1 MQINISFTDYFM
13 EDDINKT
20 LCYFK
25 KDQLFLSIYCW
36 YKNGLIFS
44 KIFFQ
49 NSAKLF
55 ILNITNQNVLIVA
68 VKWVL
73 MVLESQNPINWKELG
88 KNNMY
93 VQNVIKT
100 YLTSFRTFYK
110 IDIPIIHMIFVK
122 RGWIMIILLIYLMIR
137 SANW

>member
-1 MQINISFTDYFM
+1 MRLAIYNGFKSLNKKQRTINSVKDKIIIMQINISFTDYFM

-25 KDQLFLSIYCW
+25 KDQ
-36 YKNGLIFS
+36 S

-68 VKWVL
+68 VK
-73 MVLESQNPINWKELG
+73 
-88 KNNMY
+88 
-93 VQNVIKT
+93 
-100 YLTSFRTFYK
+100 
-110 IDIPIIHMIFVK
+110 
-122 RGWIMIILLIYLMIR
+122 
-137 SANW
+137 